1 MYNDNLK
8 ATVEANKLAI
18 SAMQAQLLTV
28 GAEVEKTNIEIQ
40 KRVNIHF
47 RAADADVKFI
57 PVKMLSSFNVHI
69 SESLIRIG
77 WNDYSKPERVNS
89 IDIYYYSDKS
99 WENNGA
105 EGNHRWEISCSS
117 TRLIVNTTEAGWAK
131 QDGED
136 IDRARL
142 VLGLFGA
149 IERTSK
155 HLIDYHKMYIENR
168 NKAYTIHNAISSLER
183 NITDAE
189 KQIERNNYVRLFK
202 PGGET
207 AVCKFNTDIKPVE
220 SGYYYASRRNHI
232 SFDAVNLLKETA
244 KGIRVEFIKYS
255 PATENTEAQ
264 RWVNGTKWLSLN
276 QLISL
281 FHELNEKNKR
291 DLKRKE
297 EREAKEAKEKEEEL
311 LKSKTA

>member
-1 MYNDNLK
+1 M
-8 ATVEANKLAI
+8 
-18 SAMQAQLLTV
+18 
-28 GAEVEKTNIEIQ
+28 
-40 KRVNIHF
+40 
-47 RAADADVKFI
+47 
-57 PVKMLSSFNVHI
+57 
-69 SESLIRIG
+69 
-77 WNDYSKPERVNS
+77 
-89 IDIYYYSDKS
+89 IYYYSDKHYDQR
-99 WENNGA
+99 ELN
-105 EGNHRWEISCSS
+105 NHRWEISCSS
-117 TRLIVNTTEAGWAK
+117 NRLIVNTTPAGWAK

-136 IDRARL
+136 IDRAKL
-142 VLGLFGA
+142 SLGLFDL
-149 IERTSK
+149 INLTSK
-155 HLIDYHKMYIENR
+155 TIIHYHKMYTDNQ
-168 NKAYTIHNAISSLER
+168 NKAYEIHTAINSLER

>member
-1 MYNDNLK
+1 M
-8 ATVEANKLAI
+8 
-18 SAMQAQLLTV
+18 
-28 GAEVEKTNIEIQ
+28 
-40 KRVNIHF
+40 
-47 RAADADVKFI
+47 
-57 PVKMLSSFNVHI
+57 
-69 SESLIRIG
+69 
-77 WNDYSKPERVNS
+77 
-89 IDIYYYSDKS
+89 
-99 WENNGA
+99 
-105 EGNHRWEISCSS
+105 
-117 TRLIVNTTEAGWAK
+117 
-131 QDGED
+131 
-136 IDRARL
+136 
-142 VLGLFGA
+142 
-149 IERTSK
+149 
-155 HLIDYHKMYIENR
+155 IDYHKMYIENR